1 MRAALPLGRGVIFD
15 PFAGSGSTLAA
26 AEAVGYASI
35 GLEKDPAYFKMAEKA
50 IPALA
55 SLRADQATLSQMPK
69 IALKTFAHSKYR
81 STGSAVS
88 LST

>member
-1 MRAALPLGRGVIFD
+1 
-15 PFAGSGSTLAA
+15 LAA

-55 SLRADQATLSQMPK
+55 SLRADQATLPLGPT
-69 IALKTFAHSKYR
+69 IALKTFVRSKYR
-81 STGSAVS
+81 STSSAVS